1 LDYLFNV
8 QQKPDGSFPQ
18 NSKVDGTPVFGSLQL
33 DEVADPIIL
42 AYQLGRKDA
51 TTWSQH
57 VKPAANFL
65 VNFVSSEGYPA
76 PYTPQERWEE
86 QNGYSPSSIAS
97 EIAGLV
103 CAANI
108 AQANGDSASA
118 QLYLATADSWQSQLE
133 KWTVTQNGPYRPLPY
148 YVRLTKDGNANAGT
162 TTAWATAVLAA
173 STNVRWQT
181 PVSSSWYALGSSPP
195 TTQKSSTASRWS
207 MRRSA

>member
-1 LDYLFNV
+1 MVLAASEDKTFRGAFVAAPTMQWAFGTGLINPSGVYHAVWSRDLYEIVTALIVEGDLAGAGRALDYLFNV

-76 PYTPQERWEE
+76 PYTPQER
-86 QNGYSPSSIAS
+86 
-97 EIAGLV
+97 
-103 CAANI
+103 
-108 AQANGDSASA
+108 
-118 QLYLATADSWQSQLE
+118 
-133 KWTVTQNGPYRPLPY
+133 
-148 YVRLTKDGNANAGT
+148 
-162 TTAWATAVLAA
+162 
-173 STNVRWQT
+173 
-181 PVSSSWYALGSSPP
+181 
-195 TTQKSSTASRWS
+195 
-207 MRRSA
+207 